1 MIVRFASIAVAVGLL
16 AIATPAAAQ
25 KFEFGK
31 AEEVEKVEVVDWTAV
46 AEAGLVVTTGNSET
60 TTATGTAKASRL
72 DKWNKLAL
80 ELGFAYARSS
90 VLFVSDDNLDGAIS
104 EDEIDETESTTA
116 KSWNAKIRYDR
127 FLTAHNSLYV
137 AALAAAD
144 EPAGKELVAG
154 GQVGYS
160 RQVFKNTQ
168 HEVVAEIGYDFSY
181 ENLVVGPGISIH
193 SVRAFAGYKGT
204 INDKT
209 AIDASFESLSNLN
222 TLATVPDEA
231 GPFED
236 TRLTAIAGLS
246 TKLTAAVSFSF
257 SVTAKYDN
265 VPSPRAPFALPY
277 EAGFVP
283 VADKLDTITK
293 ASIIVALF

>member
-144 EPAGKELVAG
+144 EPAGEGISVEVIDPRTLVPLDVDTIAASVAKTGRCLVLHEATLTSGFGAELSAVVQERCFYELEAPIVRVAGWDTPYPHALEWDYFPGPDRVGRALRELVG
-154 GQVGYS
+154 S
-160 RQVFKNTQ
+160 
-168 HEVVAEIGYDFSY
+168 
-181 ENLVVGPGISIH
+181 
-193 SVRAFAGYKGT
+193 
-204 INDKT
+204 
-209 AIDASFESLSNLN
+209 
-222 TLATVPDEA
+222 
-231 GPFED
+231 
-236 TRLTAIAGLS
+236 
-246 TKLTAAVSFSF
+246 
-257 SVTAKYDN
+257 
-265 VPSPRAPFALPY
+265 
-277 EAGFVP
+277 
-283 VADKLDTITK
+283 
-293 ASIIVALF
+293 